1 MIYTIPRR
9 KKERGMNVSSGAIY
23 LYRFVFSLRARDTIS
38 LSGFPGAAIRGG
50 FGHALKNSV
59 CLADTR
65 AVSCAPCA
73 FAPSCAYAAVFE
85 SPNVGPADIMK
96 KVTHRPHPFAMAPL
110 FGRSSVFA
118 PGEVFEIEI
127 ALFGTGITYL
137 PHFVHAF
144 ERLGRMGLG
153 KGRGKYELVSVRNAH
168 NNAAV
173 FDGRSGLNCALA
185 SPVPLDREGQCDT
198 IVVEFLTPCRIRRD
212 GSDLRRVSLPAI
224 VGNIVR
230 RYEALCR
237 LYGGSTFSFDRAA
250 LARAAGSARVEC
262 RSLEWESSTRY
273 SKRRDMKM
281 TMGGFVGTVLC
292 VGDTSALYPVLKIG
306 EAVQVGKNTSFGYG
320 AIRVRDEAS
329 MKSEELPAKARAV

>member
-110 FGRSSVFA
+110 FGRSAALESLLLAVSA
-118 PGEVFEIEI
+118 VALNHPEVREIDINPIIISGAMPVAVDALI
-127 ALFGTGITYL
+127 AL
-137 PHFVHAF
+137 
-144 ERLGRMGLG
+144 
-153 KGRGKYELVSVRNAH
+153 
-168 NNAAV
+168 
-173 FDGRSGLNCALA
+173 
-185 SPVPLDREGQCDT
+185 
-198 IVVEFLTPCRIRRD
+198 
-212 GSDLRRVSLPAI
+212 
-224 VGNIVR
+224 
-230 RYEALCR
+230 
-237 LYGGSTFSFDRAA
+237 
-250 LARAAGSARVEC
+250 
-262 RSLEWESSTRY
+262 
-273 SKRRDMKM
+273 
-281 TMGGFVGTVLC
+281 
-292 VGDTSALYPVLKIG
+292 
-306 EAVQVGKNTSFGYG
+306 G
-320 AIRVRDEAS
+320 A
-329 MKSEELPAKARAV
+329 